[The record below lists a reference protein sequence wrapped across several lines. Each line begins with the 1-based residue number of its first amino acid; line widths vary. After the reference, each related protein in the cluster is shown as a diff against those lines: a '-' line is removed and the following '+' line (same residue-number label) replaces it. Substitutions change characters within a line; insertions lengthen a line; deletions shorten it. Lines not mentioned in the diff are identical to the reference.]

1 MADPISALGATAADT
16 QSGKAKATLAA
27 DFDAFLLLLTTQLK
41 HQDPLSPV
49 EPTEFTSQLVQFASV
64 EQQITANENLEKL
77 VGIQN
82 ASLASSLIGFVGTDV
97 EAEGAEL
104 PLQDK
109 KGKFTYELPT
119 NAKTVLITLTNANG
133 DPVLMKTGKN
143 TAGLQ
148 TFEWDG
154 KNTSGVQQPDG
165 SYRISVTAVGF
176 KDETIPTKVKVFGH
190 ITGVSVANGTTVSA
204 GDVEI
209 PLDKIVRITE
219 PDEL

>member
-1 MADPISALGATAADT
+1 MTDSINALGGPVAE
-16 QSGKAKATLAA
+16 QSAKAKSTLAA

-41 HQDPLSPV
+41 HQDPLSPL

-97 EAEGAEL
+97 EAEGTHL

-109 KGKFTYELPT
+109 KGKFTYELPE
-119 NAKTVLITLTNANG
+119 NVKNVVITLTDANG
-133 DPVLMKTGKN
+133 DVVLTKAGKN
-143 TAGLQ
+143 TAGVQ

-154 KNTSGVQQPDG
+154 KDGNGVQQPDG
-165 SYRISVTAVGF
+165 AYRISITAVGF
-176 KDETIPTKVKVFGH
+176 KDEAIPTTVKIFGH
-190 ITGVSVANGTTVSA
+190 ITGVSVNNGTSLNA

-209 PLDKIVRITE
+209 PLEKIVTITE